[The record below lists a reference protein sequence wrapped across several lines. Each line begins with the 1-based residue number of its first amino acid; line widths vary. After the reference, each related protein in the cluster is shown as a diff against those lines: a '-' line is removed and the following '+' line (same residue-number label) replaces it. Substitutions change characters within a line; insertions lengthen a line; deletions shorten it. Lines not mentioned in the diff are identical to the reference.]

1 MSVGLELWAAFQPT
15 GWIYADSL
23 TLTFQMLSFLVSTV
37 EFSKSAKVYNSL
49 FDVYRAAKVGK
60 PKGPLPSDMCTLE
73 KPGNL

>member
-1 MSVGLELWAAFQPT
+1 
-15 GWIYADSL
+15 
-23 TLTFQMLSFLVSTV
+23 MLSFLVSTV